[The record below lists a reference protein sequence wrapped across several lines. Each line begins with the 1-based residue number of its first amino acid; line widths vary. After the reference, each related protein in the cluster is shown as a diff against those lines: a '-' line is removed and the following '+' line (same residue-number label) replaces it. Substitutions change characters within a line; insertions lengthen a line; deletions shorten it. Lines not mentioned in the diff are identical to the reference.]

1 MDKTKSETTH
11 FWEEVMNSKWKV
23 KAKLGHV
30 EKIHVCR
37 KPDSKSPQYLSL
49 GDLEQNEIFRESKS
63 ILQQRAGFS

>member
-1 MDKTKSETTH
+1 
-11 FWEEVMNSKWKV
+11 MNSKWKV